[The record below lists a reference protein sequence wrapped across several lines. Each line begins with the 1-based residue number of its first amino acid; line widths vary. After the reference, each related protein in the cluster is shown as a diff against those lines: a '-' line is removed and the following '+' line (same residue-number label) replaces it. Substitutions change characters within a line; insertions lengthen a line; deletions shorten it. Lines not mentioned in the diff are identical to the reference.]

1 LRILQCTLGG
11 LFFGALAGFLLF
23 LVTTFTP
30 SDIPDDGGGSPGV
43 LLIIAAALAMVGGV
57 LGSSVG
63 LVLGVI
69 WHGLENR
76 IAPIARRERTSRSQE
91 SNISRLMTFWDD
103 RGKPVKAVTP
113 DL

>member
-1 LRILQCTLGG
+1 

-76 IAPIARRERTSRSQE
+76 IAPMSTTRENFPKPGKQYQP
-91 SNISRLMTFWDD
+91 FDD
-103 RGKPVKAVTP
+103 LLG
-113 DL
+113 